1 MNTNE
6 KIMPLKDLL
15 LQLSD
20 SKKSIAKA
28 FRQVYGQKMEI
39 ENFEN
44 FVKAQEH
51 IAAAIMRISI
61 AMTEILISE

>member
-6 KIMPLKDLL
+6 RIMPLNDLL
-15 LQLSD
+15 LRLSD
-20 SKKSIAKA
+20 NKKLIAEA
-28 FRQVYGQKMEI
+28 FRRVYGHKMEI

-51 IAAAIMRISI
+51 IAAAIVRIGI